1 LNDVYK
7 KMRQVGLLRGPD
19 GAGNMLILPTAA
31 RYSASY
37 EKAGQEQKPVGK
49 NKSKS
54 IAITL
59 PGLDESE

>member
-1 LNDVYK
+1 
-7 KMRQVGLLRGPD
+7 
-19 GAGNMLILPTAA
+19 MLILPTAA

-37 EKAGQEQKPVGK
+37 EKARQEQKPVGK